1 MAIIRANK
9 NKGYTVMSNY
19 HLRDIDLSLEAKG
32 LLSIIIMLGDKA
44 NSENIAYYCTEKDT
58 VIKSALKELSD
69 SGYIAIEQ

>member
-1 MAIIRANK
+1 MAIFRINK
-9 NKGYTVMSNY
+9 TDNYTVMSNY

-44 NSENIAYYCTEKDT
+44 NSENIAYYCTEKET

-69 SGYIAIEQ
+69 SGYIAIER

>member
-1 MAIIRANK
+1 MEIIRANK
-9 NKGYTVMSNY
+9 NKGYTVMSNHY
-19 HLRDIDLSLEAKG
+19 LRDIDLSLEAKG